1 MLYFN
6 GQLEVTSE
14 VRSIPLGAKRKP
26 GRPKKLPNPLTKS
39 PVKAPET
46 NDAEKPPAV
55 DDIPA
60 DVLPALDDIPA
71 DEAPAPVRKTTRKR
85 KRAEVEPE
93 PPAQSPVNAL
103 LAQSRSLTAGLGA
116 PKPAKKTKRLPARSK
131 PSTVSETPKLPPTIN
146 CKKRKGSCNHEVVF
160 SKHYDRSLWTK
171 YADQVRSKKSSVD
184 IDPNYVV

>member
-6 GQLEVTSE
+6 GELEVTSE

-39 PVKAPET
+39 PVKAPES
-46 NDAEKPPAV
+46 NAAENPPAV
-55 DDIPA
+55 VEIST
-60 DVLPALDDIPA
+60 DVLPALDVI
-71 DEAPAPVRKTTRKR
+71 PAPVRKTTRKR

-116 PKPAKKTKRLPARSK
+116 PKPAKKTKRLPGGGSK
-131 PSTVSETPKLPPTIN
+131 PSNLSETPKLPPTVN

-160 SKHYDRSLWTK
+160 SMHYDKTLWAK
-171 YADQVRSKKSSVD
+171 YADHVRSKKSSVD
-184 IDPNYVV
+184 IDPNYVA

>member
-1 MLYFN
+1 M
-6 GQLEVTSE
+6 
-14 VRSIPLGAKRKP
+14 
-26 GRPKKLPNPLTKS
+26 TKS
-39 PVKAPET
+39 PVKAPES
-46 NDAEKPPAV
+46 NAAENPPAV
-55 DDIPA
+55 VEIST
-60 DVLPALDDIPA
+60 DVLPALDVI
-71 DEAPAPVRKTTRKR
+71 PAPVRKTTRKR

-93 PPAQSPVNAL
+93 PTVQSPVDAL
-103 LAQSRSLTAGLGA
+103 LAQSRSLTVGLGA

>member
-26 GRPKKLPNPLTKS
+26 GRPKKLPNPLTMS
-39 PVKAPET
+39 PAKATES
-46 NDAEKPPAV
+46 NDVENPPAV
-55 DDIPA
+55 DEIPA
-60 DVLPALDDIPA
+60 DVLPALDEIPV
-71 DEAPAPVRKTTRKR
+71 EGAPVRKTTRKR

-116 PKPAKKTKRLPARSK
+116 PKPAKKTKRLPGGGSK
-131 PSTVSETPKLPPTIN
+131 PSNLSETPKLPPIVN

-160 SKHYDRSLWTK
+160 SMHYDKTLWAK
-171 YADQVRSKKSSVD
+171 YADHVRSKKSSVD
-184 IDPNYVV
+184 IDLNYVA

>member
-1 MLYFN
+1 LLYFN

-46 NDAEKPPAV
+46 ND
-55 DDIPA
+55 A

-103 LAQSRSLTAGLGA
+103 LAQSKSLTAGLGA
-116 PKPAKKTKRLPARSK
+116 PKPAKKTKRLPGGYK
-131 PSTVSETPKLPPTIN
+131 PSNLSETPKLPPTVN
-146 CKKRKGSCNHEVVF
+146 CKKKR
-160 SKHYDRSLWTK
+160 
-171 YADQVRSKKSSVD
+171 
-184 IDPNYVV
+184 

>member
-26 GRPKKLPNPLTKS
+26 GRPKKLPNPLTMS
-39 PVKAPET
+39 PAKATES
-46 NDAEKPPAV
+46 NDVENPPAV
-55 DDIPA
+55 DEIPA
-60 DVLPALDDIPA
+60 DVLPALDEIPV
-71 DEAPAPVRKTTRKR
+71 EGAPVRKTTRKR

-93 PPAQSPVNAL
+93 PTVQSPVDAL
-103 LAQSRSLTAGLGA
+103 LAQSRSLTVGLGA

-171 YADQVRSKKSSVD
+171 YADQVRSKKSSV
-184 IDPNYVV
+184 ILTQTML